1 VRRAAVLALAV
12 LAAGCGGASS
22 HDAAQPETRDSRFAG
37 AELPVAKPAPDLAL
51 RDQDGALVRLS
62 AQRGRYVI
70 VTFLYTHCPDVCPL
84 IAANLNTALRSLGPR
99 REGVRVLAV
108 SVDPEGDTPA
118 AVRAYARRLRLL
130 PQFRY
135 LIGTKPQLTHVWR
148 DYGVLAVAGDKELV
162 DHVASTVLVDPQGR
176 RRVVYG
182 AHVEAA
188 DVVHDLR
195 VLTSNDSAR

>member
-1 VRRAAVLALAV
+1 VRRAAFLALAV

-22 HDAAQPETRDSRFAG
+22 HDAARPETREPRFAG

-99 REGVRVLAV
+99 RDGVRVLAV

-176 RRVVYG
+176 RRVLYG

-195 VLTSNDSAR
+195 VLTSNESAR

>member
-1 VRRAAVLALAV
+1 MRRAAFLALAV

-22 HDAAQPETRDSRFAG
+22 HDAARPETREPRFAG

-62 AQRGRYVI
+62 AQRGRYVV

-99 REGVRVLAV
+99 RDGVRVLAV

-176 RRVVYG
+176 RRVLYG
-182 AHVEAA
+182 AHVEAV

-195 VLTSNDSAR
+195 VLTSNESAR